1 MISTVYDYYLTTYAK
16 KPATRSD
23 THKKSELKD
32 IYHNIVKLS
41 RKSPLY
47 KLDVSEDIQRYAID
61 LKENARSIKSA
72 TDISFEKDATDAT
85 SGIQKKRIST
95 DPNVLDVRTLGNQQQ
110 TDNTNF
116 QFEVRSLAEPQVNTG
131 TFLRS
136 NGTDLY
142 AGNHVFNISVGEYSY
157 EFQFNV
163 NQDDTNKSVQEK
175 LARLINRSEIGLT
188 AQVLT
193 DENNHSALRLTSV
206 ATGAALGGSQFTVEN
221 SSDYPEDRTIA
232 VMGLDNVS
240 QISSNA
246 EFILNGMEK
255 FSSTNTFTI
264 NKSLEITLKGVS
276 EPGTTV
282 NVQFQDDV
290 DAVIQSVQ
298 EITDSYNNILNLAN
312 RTTKES
318 DNHYSLEKDIKRIA
332 MRYKNDLESV
342 GLNMEDDGSLKFD
355 SSLIIQSGE
364 EGTLSESLEHL
375 KNFKS
380 ELSHKAQDISL
391 NPMKYV
397 RKVMI
402 SYPNPVKTFTNP
414 YVTSIYTGM
423 MFNGYI

>member
-1 MISTVYDYYLTTYAK
+1 M
-16 KPATRSD
+16 
-23 THKKSELKD
+23 
-32 IYHNIVKLS
+32 
-41 RKSPLY
+41 
-47 KLDVSEDIQRYAID
+47 
-61 LKENARSIKSA
+61 
-72 TDISFEKDATDAT
+72 
-85 SGIQKKRIST
+85 
-95 DPNVLDVRTLGNQQQ
+95 
-110 TDNTNF
+110 
-116 QFEVRSLAEPQVNTG
+116 
-131 TFLRS
+131 
-136 NGTDLY
+136 
-142 AGNHVFNISVGEYSY
+142 
-157 EFQFNV
+157 
-163 NQDDTNKSVQEK
+163 
-175 LARLINRSEIGLT
+175 
-188 AQVLT
+188 
-193 DENNHSALRLTSV
+193 
-206 ATGAALGGSQFTVEN
+206 
-221 SSDYPEDRTIA
+221 
-232 VMGLDNVS
+232 
-240 QISSNA
+240 
-246 EFILNGMEK
+246 
-255 FSSTNTFTI
+255 
-264 NKSLEITLKGVS
+264 S

-342 GLNMEDDGSLKFD
+342 GLNMGDDGSLKFD

-375 KNFKS
+375 QNFKS